1 MVVELPLSDGVH
13 YFGIQGIQGWS
24 DPPSLSNPSLTKT
37 IHGREYDIYVDGDR
51 VSMVA
56 WHRGNNTYWVMNDL
70 LNTLTNDQMIGMA
83 RSANVII
90 PESKSKRKG
99 AKG

>member
-1 MVVELPLSDGVH
+1 
-13 YFGIQGIQGWS
+13 
-24 DPPSLSNPSLTKT
+24 
-37 IHGREYDIYVDGDR
+37 
-51 VSMVA
+51 MVA

-90 PESKSKRKG
+90 PDSKSKRKG